1 MYNDITKVIL
11 YIEMKTLGVCAIR
24 VLSYKTNIQWR
35 MHFELIIN
43 P

>member
-1 MYNDITKVIL
+1 MYNDTIKVIL
-11 YIEMKTLGVCAIR
+11 YIEMKTLDVCAIK